1 MWISLSFVTEQVAE
15 HTNGTIGALLN
26 ATFGNA
32 PELLIATAALR
43 SGFYRVVQLAMLGS
57 MLTNL
62 LLVFGMSCLVGG
74 IRWQVQEIRI
84 TSGNVS
90 VGMLL
95 LSVTGSLLP
104 AALILSGQLKNDETD
119 EGDPQP
125 QSEEGAHLPTLEELQ
140 FSRVNAIIMIFMYG
154 CYLIFQLGTH
164 KEEFDD
170 DDNVVESAD
179 GRALHLTPH
188 FTSRHG
194 RQHKARRNTFCLNW
208 IQRLTTRRQSYSL
221 APAGFLLGRGGSGE
235 GGGVELSGVR
245 PHDSD
250 TNLFTYQDEAEEDFV
265 NGNVDGNAAT
275 TAAAA
280 AGRVMMD
287 GGGNDS
293 DEDSEK
299 LLPQNR
305 TSRASSEEN
314 GYFDEYDEMPLSGR
328 TRSSPEK
335 GKKESTPRK
344 EPGRLV
350 PLGLSDPAEEPL
362 GKCILGSS
370 PGSGVELSGSGI
382 VHAQYQRGLT

>member
-1 MWISLSFVTEQVAE
+1 VTEQVAE

-62 LLVFGMSCLVGG
+62 LLVFGMACLVGG

-104 AALILSGQLKNDETD
+104 AALILAGQLKIDQGDETA
-119 EGDPQP
+119 P
-125 QSEEGAHLPTLEELQ
+125 EEGLPTKEEIQ

-154 CYLIFQLGTH
+154 CYLVFQLGTH

-170 DDNVVESAD
+170 DENVVESAD
-179 GRALHLTPH
+179 GHQLHLTPH

-194 RQHKARRNTFCLNW
+194 RQQKARRNMFCLNLLN
-208 IQRLTTRRQSYSL
+208 RLTRGQYSL
-221 APAGFLLGRGGSGE
+221 APV
-235 GGGVELSGVR
+235 GGGAVEMSLR
-245 PHDSD
+245 PHQSSS
-250 TNLFTYQDEAEEDFV
+250 NLLSYNDDDDDNPGVIDPE
-265 NGNVDGNAAT
+265 N
-275 TAAAA
+275 
-280 AGRVMMD
+280 RS
-287 GGGNDS
+287 NDS
-293 DEDSEK
+293 DEVGGK

-305 TSRASSEEN
+305 TSRASNEEN
-314 GYFDEYDEMPLSGR
+314 GYFDEYNELSVAGR
-328 TRSSPEK
+328 SGTSDTDSPRR
-335 GKKESTPRK
+335 GRK
-344 EPGRLV
+344 ASAGSITGPYSEPGRLV
-350 PLGLSDPAEEPL
+350 PLGLADPAEEPL
-362 GKCILGSS
+362 RKFQGSCNGRS
-370 PGSGVELSGSGI
+370 DLQGDGMA
-382 VHAQYQRGLT
+382 HMF

>member
-1 MWISLSFVTEQVAE
+1 MSPSNSLSFVTEQVAE

-43 SGFYRVVQLAMLGS
+43 AGFYRVVQLAMLGS

-62 LLVFGMSCLVGG
+62 LLVFGMACLVGG

-104 AALILSGQLKNDETD
+104 AALILAGQLKIDQGEET
-119 EGDPQP
+119 P
-125 QSEEGAHLPTLEELQ
+125 EEGLPTKEEIQ

-154 CYLIFQLGTH
+154 CYLVFQLGTH

-179 GRALHLTPH
+179 GHQLHLTPH

-194 RQHKARRNTFCLNW
+194 RQQKARRNMFCLNFLN
-208 IQRLTTRRQSYSL
+208 RLTRGQYSL
-221 APAGFLLGRGGSGE
+221 APVGSGA
-235 GGGVELSGVR
+235 VEMSVR
-245 PHDSD
+245 PHQSSS
-250 TNLFTYQDEAEEDFV
+250 NLLSYNDDDDD
-265 NGNVDGNAAT
+265 NDNA
-275 TAAAA
+275 
-280 AGRVMMD
+280 GVID
-287 GGGNDS
+287 PENLSNDS
-293 DEDSEK
+293 DEVGGK

-305 TSRASSEEN
+305 ISRPSSEEN
-314 GYFDEYDEMPLSGR
+314 GYFDEYNDLSVAGR
-328 TRSSPEK
+328 SGTSDPDSPRRGRK
-335 GKKESTPRK
+335 GSKASVGSGTGPYS

-350 PLGLSDPAEEPL
+350 PLGLADPAEEPL
-362 GKCILGSS
+362 RKLFRAHTTDYLTCTVTKALTCF
-370 PGSGVELSGSGI
+370 I
-382 VHAQYQRGLT
+382 VPKKQHRLTIRSL